1 LWLPGSGSGTNP
13 LLSSIIIPDASRII
27 INKLNR
33 PRLFQQTYTRI
44 IDGVGNYQIVLP
56 DYPVTGITSVQVG
69 STLVKAFPL
78 PVPGQPPQF
87 PPLTFGGLI
96 GYRFVPW
103 SGDLPGDPAVV
114 ELVGGVFYRGV
125 QNIKAVYTAGY
136 VVQNEVQVIPS
147 SPYAVT
153 VLQPQGIWCRDNGVT
168 FSNGTALTPVPSGP
182 ITGQYIPPVDPP
194 GTLAELGQYTF
205 SAADEG
211 KTVLITYSFVPSDLE
226 SACIQL
232 VGETFTYRDRIGQ
245 LDKTLGG
252 QETIRYLRGGIGRRQ
267 MFDIAPEIEARIW
280 PYVNV
285 IPPAIGAPV

>member
-1 LWLPGSGSGTNP
+1 
-13 LLSSIIIPDASRII
+13 LLSSLIIPDASRTI

-56 DYPVTGITSVQVG
+56 DYPVTGIISVQMG
-69 STLVKAFPL
+69 SILVSSFPL

-87 PPLTFGGLI
+87 PPLTFGPI

-103 SGDLPGDPAVV
+103 AGDLPGDPAVV
-114 ELVGGVFYRGV
+114 ELVGGVFYRGA
-125 QNIKAVYTAGY
+125 QNVKVVYTAGY
-136 VVQNEVQVIPS
+136 VVQNESQVIPA
-147 SPYAVT
+147 SPYTIT
-153 VLQPQGIWCRDNGVT
+153 VLQPQGIWCLDNGVT
-168 FSNGTALTPVPSGP
+168 FANGTVLTPVPSGP
-182 ITGQYIPPVDPP
+182 ISGQYIPPPDPP
-194 GTLAELGQYTF
+194 PTLAALGQYTF
-205 SAADEG
+205 AAADTG

-226 SACIQL
+226 LACIQL

-252 QETIRYLRGGIGRRQ
+252 QETIRYLRGGIGRGQ
-267 MFDIAPEIEARIW
+267 MFNIAPEIEDRIW